1 MAEKKIS
8 EKSELRSR
16 RRSGQGTDCL
26 VQILLNA
33 YKGSDEALP
42 PELESLKEE
51 LQGEL
56 TSPALLKACLLY
68 TSPSPRD

>member
-33 YKGSDEALP
+33 YKGSDEAVP
-42 PELESLKEE
+42 PEIPKS
-51 LQGEL
+51 
-56 TSPALLKACLLY
+56 TIPFFPATA
-68 TSPSPRD
+68 PG